1 MGIYNNRRT
10 KIMQRRITMTIKKVT
25 VAGGG
30 VLGAQIAYAAA
41 FHGFDVTI
49 WGRSE
54 GSIERVKPRVE
65 RVHNIYT
72 KELEIAPSYIGL

>member
-1 MGIYNNRRT
+1 ME
-10 KIMQRRITMTIKKVT
+10 IKKVT

-54 GSIERVKPRVE
+54 GSIERAKPRINKV
-65 RVHNIYT
+65 Y
-72 KELEIAPSYIGL
+72 ELSLIHI